1 MDTLGCDAL
10 RRCTPEVQEAEAW
23 GKLWGVLGR
32 EKKGPELII
41 DMTVYIYINIYDMY
55 IYINTDRI
63 YIYRYI
69 LYIYISHIYM
79 YIKISN

>member
-41 DMTVYIYINIYDMY
+41 DMTVYIYKY
-55 IYINTDRI
+55 I
-63 YIYRYI
+63 
-69 LYIYISHIYM
+69 
-79 YIKISN
+79 